1 MATATTTKRTRIFY
15 TVQEISTR
23 PWSEPVGNHDQE
35 NPSLLHSSEP
45 VGNRV
50 WTWKQAKK
58 IESILLKQGR
68 KCFRAQIRLYV

>member
-1 MATATTTKRTRIFY
+1 MATAIAKPKKTRIFY

-23 PWSEPVGNHDQE
+23 PWSEPVG
-35 NPSLLHSSEP
+35 
-45 VGNRV
+45 GNRV